1 MLPARFVPEGGTF
14 HKRERG
20 RKSVRILTSVWSLG
34 GRNRTDEFFS
44 FDGFGKTINHV
55 PCASGDNITN
65 SSAIVPRSGID
76 SLMSEVP
83 ALQPVPLVSEPL
95 LKSVLLKCWGLH
107 QSLHNHRRMLMAST
121 PPEVFWS

>member
-44 FDGFGKTINHV
+44 FDGFGKTMCLV
-55 PCASGDNITN
+55 
-65 SSAIVPRSGID
+65 
-76 SLMSEVP
+76 
-83 ALQPVPLVSEPL
+83 LQETTS
-95 LKSVLLKCWGLH
+95 
-107 QSLHNHRRMLMAST
+107 QIHR
-121 PPEVFWS
+121 P